1 MFGMR
6 NQYLTVLVTAIAFT
20 GVGAAQAATVTVL
33 SGPVSLNKGN
43 GFKSVGSSASAAGG
57 DIVMAGASGQ
67 AEITYEDGCKQT
79 VNSGET
85 VSVADVSP
93 CQLGGLA
100 DPMTTLVVG
109 GLAAAAVVGLV
120 AAVTD
125 NGPSSP

>member
-1 MFGMR
+1 MR
-6 NQYLTVLVTAIAFT
+6 IHKVGVLAAAVSIVLAS
-20 GVGAAQAATVTVL
+20 AAQAATVSVL

-43 GFKSVGSSASAAGG
+43 GFRSIGSSASAAGG
-57 DIVMAGASGQ
+57 DLVMAGAGGT

-85 VSVADVSP
+85 VTVAETSP
-93 CQLGGLA
+93 CQLGILG

-109 GLAAAAVVGLV
+109 GLGVAAVVGLV

-125 NGPSSP
+125 NGSSSP